1 MKHTRPP
8 PASPLIGHNG
18 GPPLEDP
25 EEEDEHEP
33 EWGKGGFKTY
43 FDWKNANARA
53 WKKVP
58 YQIMMLRLDKA
69 ERLGLT
75 YEEYSMEILERGV
88 YLQEEDVERIAEI
101 KRARKKRR
109 RKKKS

>member
-8 PASPLIGHNG
+8 PHSPLIGHNG
-18 GPPLEDP
+18 GPPLDDP
-25 EEEDEHEP
+25 QDEEHEP

-43 FDWKNANARA
+43 FDWKRASAKA

-58 YQIMMLRLDKA
+58 HQIMMLRLDKA

-75 YEEYSMEILERGV
+75 YEEYSMEILERGI

-101 KRARKKRR
+101 KRGRKKRR